1 MESVNCVT
9 ANKTAVLE
17 RERTG
22 CTMSLNRR
30 VYDRGMRS
38 LLWLSAG
45 ITCALLVFLMG
56 YILWRGIPQLSWQF
70 LTSSESVLKGTL
82 GILPAI
88 CNTLYVVCVTLCI
101 ALPLGVGAAVYLTE
115 YATNHKLVSAI
126 EFAAETLSG
135 IEGFQFFEDDHGR
148 IVRRFFVPRA
158 GEGAAAA
165 VAQLE
170 PYGVDALVCG
180 ALPGDERLET
190 AAAGILLFP
199 TFSGTPEEAALAF
212 LGGTVARDPN
222 NKCNACGF
230 QSSCSLS
237 GKGGCGKT

>member
-1 MESVNCVT
+1 MRI
-9 ANKTAVLE
+9 AVPVSND
-17 RERTG
+17 RT
-22 CTMSLNRR
+22 
-30 VYDRGMRS
+30 
-38 LLWLSAG
+38 
-45 ITCALLVFLMG
+45 
-56 YILWRGIPQLSWQF
+56 
-70 LTSSESVLKGTL
+70 
-82 GILPAI
+82 
-88 CNTLYVVCVTLCI
+88 
-101 ALPLGVGAAVYLTE
+101 
-115 YATNHKLVSAI
+115 
-126 EFAAETLSG
+126 AETLSG

-237 GKGGCGKT
+237 GKGGCGKTCRKKAFRSRGTLFSHSPQVRLRLPEVTSTGGLAER

>member
-1 MESVNCVT
+1 MRI
-9 ANKTAVLE
+9 AVPVSND
-17 RERTG
+17 RT
-22 CTMSLNRR
+22 
-30 VYDRGMRS
+30 
-38 LLWLSAG
+38 
-45 ITCALLVFLMG
+45 
-56 YILWRGIPQLSWQF
+56 
-70 LTSSESVLKGTL
+70 
-82 GILPAI
+82 
-88 CNTLYVVCVTLCI
+88 
-101 ALPLGVGAAVYLTE
+101 
-115 YATNHKLVSAI
+115 
-126 EFAAETLSG
+126 AETLSG

-212 LGGTVARDPN
+212 LGGAVAATRTT
-222 NKCNACGF
+222 NATPAAF
-230 QSSCSLS
+230 SPPAH
-237 GKGGCGKT
+237 

>member
-1 MESVNCVT
+1 MRI
-9 ANKTAVLE
+9 AVPVSND
-17 RERTG
+17 RT
-22 CTMSLNRR
+22 
-30 VYDRGMRS
+30 
-38 LLWLSAG
+38 
-45 ITCALLVFLMG
+45 
-56 YILWRGIPQLSWQF
+56 
-70 LTSSESVLKGTL
+70 
-82 GILPAI
+82 
-88 CNTLYVVCVTLCI
+88 
-101 ALPLGVGAAVYLTE
+101 
-115 YATNHKLVSAI
+115 
-126 EFAAETLSG
+126 AETLSG

-212 LGGTVARDPN
+212 LGGTVAVTEQQMQRLR
-222 NKCNACGF
+222 
-230 QSSCSLS
+230 LS
-237 GKGGCGKT
+237 VLLLAERQGRLRQDLTPKKAFRIAERFFSYSPQVRLRLPEVTSTGGLVER

>member
-1 MESVNCVT
+1 MRI
-9 ANKTAVLE
+9 AVPVSND
-17 RERTG
+17 RT
-22 CTMSLNRR
+22 
-30 VYDRGMRS
+30 
-38 LLWLSAG
+38 
-45 ITCALLVFLMG
+45 
-56 YILWRGIPQLSWQF
+56 
-70 LTSSESVLKGTL
+70 
-82 GILPAI
+82 
-88 CNTLYVVCVTLCI
+88 
-101 ALPLGVGAAVYLTE
+101 
-115 YATNHKLVSAI
+115 
-126 EFAAETLSG
+126 AETLSG

-230 QSSCSLS
+230 QFLLLAERQGRLRQDLTQKSVPHRGTLFSYSPQVRLRLPEVTS
-237 GKGGCGKT
+237 TGGLVER